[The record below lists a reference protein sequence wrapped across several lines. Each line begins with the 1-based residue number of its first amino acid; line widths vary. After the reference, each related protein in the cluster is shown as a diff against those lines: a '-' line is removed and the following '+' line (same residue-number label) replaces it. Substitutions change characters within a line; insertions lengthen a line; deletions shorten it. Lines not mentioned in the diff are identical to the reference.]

1 VNHNLLTDR
10 PGPRLMP
17 SIFSHDPVQAAA
29 SLDALATLDADVLLP
44 GHGEPLNITPADAV
58 DKAKK
63 RLSEAGWWD
72 R

>member
-1 VNHNLLTDR
+1 
-10 PGPRLMP
+10 MP

-44 GHGEPLNITPADAV
+44 GHGHPLNITPADAV
-58 DKAKK
+58 DEAKK
-63 RLSEAGWWD
+63 RLSDAGWWD